1 MPTIEQVLVVPRDD
15 LLCGKPIPNGF
26 ACEGLPDLIKNIYAH
41 AYFIDRPKAE
51 TDSELKQII
60 PYVVVT
66 GKSGKIF
73 SLKRKTAQTEKRLHN
88 KSSIGVGGHINPDGN
103 AEKNISGIIER
114 SLERELHE
122 ELSVKCPYKYTLI
135 GYLNDD
141 SNDVGS
147 VHFGLVYRLEVA
159 DESKVEVN
167 EKDLMQGEFLEMKT
181 VEANY
186 PAMETWSQLVFKA
199 IKN

>member
-1 MPTIEQVLVVPRDD
+1 MSTIEQVLVVPRND
-15 LLCGKPIPNGF
+15 LLSGKSIPNGF
-26 ACEGLPDLIKNIYAH
+26 SKDGLPDLIKNIYNH
-41 AYFIDRPKAE
+41 AYFIERPKAE
-51 TDSELKQII
+51 TDSGLKQII
-60 PYVVVT
+60 PYVVVA

-73 SLKRKTAQTEKRLHN
+73 SLRRKTAQTEKRLHN
-88 KSSIGVGGHINPDGN
+88 KSSIGVGGHINPDGKSG
-103 AEKNISGIIER
+103 ENISGIIER

-159 DESKVEVN
+159 DEAKVEVN
-167 EKDLMQGEFLEMKT
+167 EKDLMQGEFLELS
-181 VEANY
+181 VIESNY